1 MPSRSILMALL
12 ASFLSLWAGARPARG
27 IWLKTSLLLLLLV
40 GRTRATAQ
48 QLATLTVALPHPTGG
63 LAIPVHTNLD
73 ALTLLPDSAVQLVEV
88 RGSLRTVVPTQIEH
102 GRERVLYWLA
112 SAGTT
117 PATRTYEL
125 RQGPSAH
132 LAPAAMQVVD
142 EQGGLLL
149 QAGRRRLLRYNSRLV
164 YPPAGIDTAF
174 KRSGFIH
181 PLWSP
186 HGQELTRIQ
195 APDHYHHYGLWNPWT
210 HVLFEGDTV
219 DFWNLGDHKGT
230 VRFANVLTTT
240 SGAVYGEYQ
249 VLQNHVAF
257 PKGRPEKTA
266 LHEVQT
272 VRVYQPAGPDAYL
285 ADLTIQLNC
294 ATASLVT
301 LLAYRYGGLGWRA
314 TAQWNKHNSEVLT
327 SAGKTRQAADGSL
340 ARWCVVQGQL
350 GPADYGGVVLLS
362 YPTNYNHPEPLR
374 IWPDDMNGRG
384 DIFASFS
391 PTKTKA
397 WPLAPGQTYALRYRL
412 LVFNGHCTPAQ
423 AESAWQYFAHP
434 PNVVV
439 KRP

>member
-1 MPSRSILMALL
+1 MPRASALL
-12 ASFLSLWAGARPARG
+12 PPLASLLAAARRARQLALATG
-27 IWLKTSLLLLLLV
+27 LLLLLLA
-40 GRTRATAQ
+40 GSRRATAQ
-48 QLATLTVALPHPTGG
+48 RLATLTVALPRPTGG
-63 LAIPVHTNLD
+63 LAIPVRISLD
-73 ALTLLPDSAVQLVEV
+73 ALTLLPDSVVQLVEV
-88 RGSLRTVVPTQIEH
+88 RGRLRTVVPTQIEH
-102 GRERVLYWLA
+102 GRERVLHWLA

-125 RQGPSAH
+125 RQGPPARP
-132 LAPAAMQVVD
+132 APASMRVVD

-149 QAGRRRLLRYNSRLV
+149 QAGRRNLLRYNYRTV

-174 KRSGFIH
+174 RRSGFIH

-230 VRFANVLTTT
+230 VRFANVLATT
-240 SGAVYGEYQ
+240 SGPVYGEYQ

-257 PKGRPEKTA
+257 PRGRPEKTA

-294 ATASLVT
+294 ATASPVT

-314 TAQWNKHNSEVLT
+314 TAQWTKQNSEVLT
-327 SAGKTRQAADGSL
+327 SAGKTRSEADGSL
-340 ARWCVVQGQL
+340 ARWCIVQGQL
-350 GPADYGGVVLLS
+350 GAADYGGVVLLS

-384 DIFASFS
+384 DVFASFS

-397 WPLAPGQTYALRYRL
+397 WPLVPGQTYALHYRL
-412 LVFNGHCTPAQ
+412 LVFNGHCTAAQ

-434 PNVVV
+434 PSVVV
-439 KRP
+439 TRP

>member
-1 MPSRSILMALL
+1 MTKLTRLMH
-12 ASFLSLWAGARPARG
+12 SLVG
-27 IWLKTSLLLLLLV
+27 LLLV
-40 GRTRATAQ
+40 LVSSTGATAQ
-48 QLATLTVALPHPTGG
+48 RLATISVPLAHPTGG
-63 LAIPVHTNLD
+63 LAIPVSTSLD
-73 ALTLLPDSAVQLVEV
+73 ALTLLPDSVLQLVEV
-88 RGSLRTVVPTQIEH
+88 RGQAHTVVPMQIAH

-112 SAGTT
+112 TGGSAPT
-117 PATRTYEL
+117 TRTYEL
-125 RQGPSAH
+125 RQNPLARPSA
-132 LAPAAMQVVD
+132 ATMWVAD
-142 EQGGLLL
+142 EQGGLVV
-149 QAGRRRLLRYNSRLV
+149 QAGSRHLLRYNYRTV
-164 YPPAGIDTAF
+164 YPPPGIDTAF

-230 VRFANVLTTT
+230 VRFANVLTTN
-240 SGAVYGEYQ
+240 SGPVYGEYQ

-294 ATASLVT
+294 ATASPVQ

-314 TAQWNKHNSEVLT
+314 TAQWDKTNSEVLT
-327 SAGKTRQAADGSL
+327 SAGKTRPTADGTT
-340 ARWCVVQGQL
+340 ARWCLVQGQL
-350 GPADYGGVVLLS
+350 GSGDYGGVVLLS
-362 YPTNYNHPEPLR
+362 SPTNYNYPEPLR
-374 IWPDDMNGRG
+374 IWPEDQNGRG
-384 DIFASFS
+384 DLFASFS

-397 WPLAPGQTYALRYRL
+397 WPLVPGQTYDLHYRL
-412 LVFNGHCTPAQ
+412 LVFNGHCTQGQ

-434 PNVVV
+434 PQVVV
-439 KRP
+439 QQLAHK

>member
-1 MPSRSILMALL
+1 MPRLACALVLLGL
-12 ASFLSLWAGARPARG
+12 ASLGAR
-27 IWLKTSLLLLLLV
+27 
-40 GRTRATAQ
+40 AQ
-48 QLATLTVALPHPTGG
+48 QLATLTVALPRPTGS
-63 LAIPVHTNLD
+63 LAVPVSTSLD
-73 ALTLLPDSAVQLVEV
+73 ALTLLPDSAVRLVEV
-88 RGSLRTVVPTQIEH
+88 RGKTRTVVPTQIEH
-102 GRERVLYWLA
+102 GRERVLHWLA
-112 SAGTT
+112 AASTT
-117 PATRTYEL
+117 PATHTYEL
-125 RQGPSAH
+125 RLGP
-132 LAPAAMQVVD
+132 PPRPTPPPMQVAD
-142 EQGGLLL
+142 EQGALLVR
-149 QAGRRRLLRYNSRLV
+149 AGARPLLRYNYRTV

-195 APDHYHHYGLWNPWT
+195 APDHYHHFGLWNPWT

-219 DFWNLGDHKGT
+219 DFWNIGDHKGT
-230 VRFANVLTTT
+230 VRFANVLATT

-257 PKGRPEKTA
+257 PKGRPERTA

-272 VRVYQPAGPDAYL
+272 VRVYQPAGPDSYL

-294 ATASLVT
+294 ATASPVQ

-314 TAQWNKHNSEVLT
+314 TAQWNKQNSEVLT
-327 SAGKTRQAADGSL
+327 SAGKTRHDADGTT

-374 IWPDDMNGRG
+374 IWPEDQNGRG
-384 DIFASFS
+384 DVFASFS

-397 WPLAPGQTYALRYRL
+397 WPLAPGQTYALHYRL
-412 LVFNGHCTPAQ
+412 LVFNGHCTKAQ
-423 AESAWQYFAHP
+423 AESAWYYFAHP
-434 PNVVV
+434 PRVLVN
-439 KRP
+439 RQ